1 MVEFPTKVST
11 ELFLSFLPPHFKQS
25 ATDEVELLLLKLPLD
40 ELYGIEGSLLSEFED
55 TSLSRSASREGIFL
69 EVLLVLLAVTL
80 SCFFIAALRCLAS
93 LTVLCRGLGEG
104 ERARLDLSV

>member
-1 MVEFPTKVST
+1 MVEFPTKVSG
-11 ELFLSFLPPHFKQS
+11 ELFLSFLPSHFKQS

-40 ELYGIEGSLLSEFED
+40 ELEGSLLSKFED
-55 TSLSRSASREGIFL
+55 TSLSRPASREGIFL

-93 LTVLCRGLGEG
+93 LIVLCRGLGEG
-104 ERARLDLSV
+104 DRARLDLNV